1 MVSHVGKGLWSKV
14 CLNCT
19 GTYGRLAYE
28 IPDIMY
34 TLDLLVSSRQQYR
47 AYLHEC
53 VTSRAFH
60 SVDISQSLK
69 RARVS
74 RNIRETPSLSDMT
87 GITGRHQSL
96 Q

>member
-34 TLDLLVSSRQQYR
+34 TLDLLVSSRQQYT
-47 AYLHEC
+47 Y
-53 VTSRAFH
+53 TN
-60 SVDISQSLK
+60 
-69 RARVS
+69 VS
-74 RNIRETPSLSDMT
+74 TAVLST
-87 GITGRHQSL
+87 ALIYRKV
-96 Q
+96 